1 LIRIDVKVRNE
12 EIFVRLETLPKRLRE
27 FLTAKLEAFLDG
39 PARERLQSE
48 VPGKYVDPRYI
59 QAEVATVGSLL
70 VGSLEVGDKPGVYT
84 IVPTKANI
92 LRFIAKSGDVV
103 FTKRVLLHPFPKG
116 APIAERYFRDHKPWL
131 LEQTED
137 LIFDAV
143 YDAR

>member
-1 LIRIDVKVRNE
+1 MIRIDVKVRNE
-12 EIFVRLETLPKRLRE
+12 EIFVGLETLPKRLRE
-27 FLTAKLEAFLDG
+27 FLAAKLEAFLDG
-39 PARERLQSE
+39 PARERLQGE

-70 VGSLEVGDKPGVYT
+70 VGSLEVGDKPGVYA
-84 IVPTKANI
+84 IPKEGKR
-92 LRFIAKSGDVV
+92 LMRFVSKSGEVV
-103 FTKRVLLHPFPKG
+103 FTRKVENHPFPKG
-116 APIAERYFRDHKPWL
+116 VPIAERYFRDHKPWL